1 MMKKLTANLMVDS
14 VNSTVE
20 FYKNHLG
27 FELVM
32 TVPDSS
38 QFDWAMMKSGNVEIM
53 FQAMAS
59 LGNDLPDMKGSKV
72 GGTFLLYVDVE
83 DIKTFRSSLKSG
95 VSIIKDLQRTF
106 YGTEEFTIRDI
117 NGYYLTFAG
126 GGQ

>member
-1 MMKKLTANLMVDS
+1 MKKLTANLMVEN

-32 TVPDSS
+32 NAPDLG

-53 FQAMAS
+53 FQAAAS
-59 LGNDLPDMKGSKV
+59 IGNDLADLKGRKV
-72 GGTFLLYVDVE
+72 GGTLTLYIDVE
-83 DIKTFRSSLKSG
+83 DIKKFRSSLKND
-95 VSIIKDLQRTF
+95 VSIVKDLQKTF
-106 YGTEEFTIRDI
+106 YGTEEFTIKDL

-126 GGQ
+126 EGQ